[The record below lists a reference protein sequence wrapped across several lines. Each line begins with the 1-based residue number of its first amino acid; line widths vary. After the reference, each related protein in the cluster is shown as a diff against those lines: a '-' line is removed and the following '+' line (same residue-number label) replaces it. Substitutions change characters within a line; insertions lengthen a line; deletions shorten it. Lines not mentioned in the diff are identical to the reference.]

1 MWACK
6 LFNMY
11 VYGRQ
16 FELERDHKPLE
27 CIFDKTSKPSTII
40 ERWVLRLHC
49 QNFKV
54 SYRPG
59 KTNIAEGGHCSICSN
74 GRNPCCLDN
83 KRGDNNYNNFI

>member
-1 MWACK
+1 
-6 LFNMY
+6 MY
-11 VYGRQ
+11 VYGRE

-27 CIFDKTSKPSTII
+27 CIFGKTSKPSTII

-59 KTNIAEGGHCSICSN
+59 KEDIVRFVAMDATPVALTTREVTIIIITLFNDLWKN
-74 GRNPCCLDN
+74 VQ
-83 KRGDNNYNNFI
+83 